1 MHHDVREQNDTTTE
15 PTVGQLVSDL
25 STEVSQLVHDEMRL
39 ARVEMT
45 EKAKG
50 LGVGAGMF
58 GAAGL
63 LAVYGGAALVATA
76 VLALAL
82 VVDAWL
88 AALIVTV
95 ALFGAAGV
103 VALRGRHRVQEAT
116 PPLPTRAVENVQRD
130 VAAVREAREHSHQH

>member
-1 MHHDVREQNDTTTE
+1 MQHDVRERNDTTAE
-15 PTVGQLVSDL
+15 PTIGQLVSDL

-58 GAAGL
+58 GAAGV
-63 LAVYGGAALVATA
+63 LALYGGAALVATA

-103 VALRGRHRVQEAT
+103 VALRGRRRVQEAT
-116 PPLPTRAVENVQRD
+116 PPVPTRTVENVQRD

>member
-1 MHHDVREQNDTTTE
+1 MQHDVRERHDTTAE
-15 PTVGQLVSDL
+15 PTIGQLVSDL

-58 GAAGL
+58 GA
-63 LAVYGGAALVATA
+63 V
-76 VLALAL
+76 
-82 VVDAWL
+82 
-88 AALIVTV
+88 
-95 ALFGAAGV
+95 GV
-103 VALRGRHRVQEAT
+103 MALRGRRRVQEAT
-116 PPLPTRAVENVQRD
+116 PPVPTRTVENVQRD